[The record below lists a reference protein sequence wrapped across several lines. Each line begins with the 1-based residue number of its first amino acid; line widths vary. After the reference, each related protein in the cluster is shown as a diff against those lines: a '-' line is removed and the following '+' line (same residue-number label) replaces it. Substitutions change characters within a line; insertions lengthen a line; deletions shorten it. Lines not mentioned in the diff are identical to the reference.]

1 MRLFDEKN
9 LDVSALES
17 LGIYM
22 LRDIGRKIGVKL
34 PTTLKKA
41 ELIRQIKA
49 IHSGEQEPYTQQTKK
64 GRPPKTLES
73 IDSVVEGYFEKKE
86 ESSEFNDYSTFE
98 FIGVCEDDYKEN
110 SYVTAY
116 GDDVILKGIFDVV
129 KDGGVIVDV
138 LNKIVLVC
146 LDNFEIEKYGLKQG
160 DFVECVAKF
169 QEKNKPYKLVKV
181 VSVNYG
187 QPNRQTVDF
196 ALQKATQKNKLLS
209 FVAGG
214 DYNSI
219 ENNVLGCM
227 FGDRIITT
235 AKQRSQIDNCLI
247 NLLNCNKDSARIVT
261 LLVDCTDEQSEN
273 YEKIDKNVVFM
284 SKCGDYFS
292 NHLLTTRLAC
302 KHALRL
308 CEQNEGDVILAIPN
322 INALINALTYDKMA
336 VYETVRKLKK
346 LFMQAKNTAGG
357 SLTVVF
363 GVLNDSDIYSKIIG
377 CENALLVLHDNL
389 VTPSIKFKYNILL
402 SQRND
407 ENNSEVR
414 NYVYDYLAKNKNSYE
429 SIKFIDSL
437 IFECGNVDEFIQ
449 RLKKE
454 I

>member
-64 GRPPKTLES
+64 GRPPKTIES
-73 IDSVVEGYFEKKE
+73 IDSLVEGYFEKKE
-86 ESSEFNDYSTFE
+86 ESTEFNDYSTFE

-110 SYVTAY
+110 SYITAY

-129 KDGGVIVDV
+129 KDGGVIVDI

-187 QPNRQTVDF
+187 EPNRQTIDF

-247 NLLNCNKDSARIVT
+247 NLLNCNKDSAKIVT

-273 YEKIDKNVVFM
+273 YKK
-284 SKCGDYFS
+284 
-292 NHLLTTRLAC
+292 AC
-302 KHALRL
+302 KIYRRIQEKRYSLSFIR
-308 CEQNEGDVILAIPN
+308 
-322 INALINALTYDKMA
+322 NA
-336 VYETVRKLKK
+336 
-346 LFMQAKNTAGG
+346 
-357 SLTVVF
+357 
-363 GVLNDSDIYSKIIG
+363 
-377 CENALLVLHDNL
+377 
-389 VTPSIKFKYNILL
+389 
-402 SQRND
+402 
-407 ENNSEVR
+407 
-414 NYVYDYLAKNKNSYE
+414 
-429 SIKFIDSL
+429 
-437 IFECGNVDEFIQ
+437 
-449 RLKKE
+449 
-454 I
+454 